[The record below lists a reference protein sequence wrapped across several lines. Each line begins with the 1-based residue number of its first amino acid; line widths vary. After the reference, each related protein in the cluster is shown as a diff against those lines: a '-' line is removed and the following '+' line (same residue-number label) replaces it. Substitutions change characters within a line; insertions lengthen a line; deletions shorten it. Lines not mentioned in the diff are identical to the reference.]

1 MTRMSVLEA
10 WTWINEYGS
19 AIGAVAGV
27 VAALVAIIALISAA
41 LDSKA
46 RSQPMI
52 AAEFRR
58 TLSEMPVAL
67 RREDDQLR
75 EAARSA
81 LRKAVGKRLR
91 KRPMVEVHL
100 LRL

>member
-1 MTRMSVLEA
+1 MRRGGYSASRRSPPRPVQGG
-10 WTWINEYGS
+10 WT
-19 AIGAVAGV
+19 GA
-27 VAALVAIIALISAA
+27 
-41 LDSKA
+41 
-46 RSQPMI
+46 I

-58 TLSEMPVAL
+58 TIADLPAAL
-67 RREDDQLR
+67 KREDDQLR